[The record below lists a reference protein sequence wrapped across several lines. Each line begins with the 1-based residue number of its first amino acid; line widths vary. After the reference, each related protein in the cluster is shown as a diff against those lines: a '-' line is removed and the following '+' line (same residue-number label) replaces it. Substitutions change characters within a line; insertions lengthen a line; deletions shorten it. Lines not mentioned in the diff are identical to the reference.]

1 MFAETRTDVGAD
13 VPLGG
18 AYFALRREED
28 KMKFDIPSF
37 EKNFLF
43 NVHQSK
49 QNAQP
54 HTRYT
59 YT

>member
-13 VPLGG
+13 VPFGG
-18 AYFALRREED
+18 AWLALRREKD
-28 KMKFDIPSF
+28 KMKFDISSF
-37 EKNFLF
+37 EENFLF
-43 NVHQSK
+43 NVHQCK

-59 YT
+59 HT